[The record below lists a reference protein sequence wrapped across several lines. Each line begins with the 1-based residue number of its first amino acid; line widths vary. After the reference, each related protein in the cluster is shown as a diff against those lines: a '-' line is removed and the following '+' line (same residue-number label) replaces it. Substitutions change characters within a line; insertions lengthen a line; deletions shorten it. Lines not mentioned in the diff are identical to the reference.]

1 METGGFGLSTVHIA
15 DIGVV
20 TALGTGT
27 EALWEALLAGRSGL
41 APVRRFATDNYVCQ
55 QAGCIASL
63 DAEHPNSRLDRLVEM
78 LFDGIDA
85 VPRDTTLFT
94 ASTKGG
100 IDQLEL
106 AVRGQKT
113 SLNRI
118 LGHQVAGLVAERL
131 GLKGPRQNINAA
143 CASASLALALGAARI
158 KHRQAESVL
167 VCGLDLV
174 SEFTFSGFSALK
186 ALSPIVCRPFDVG
199 RDGLTLGEGAA
210 YVLLMSADCVRRTK
224 RDSLCRLVGWGIASD
239 AHHVTAPSRTGEGL
253 VLAARRALTGA
264 GLTTGD
270 LAAVSAHGT
279 GSNYNDAME
288 LTAFS
293 QLFDRVPPMHS
304 VKGATGHTMGAC
316 GTIETIVG
324 LCSLKH
330 QCVPPT
336 VGLSVPEDKARECVS
351 AQAQPFSGQ
360 YLLTTNSGFG
370 GINACLIL
378 SGEASS

>member
-1 METGGFGLSTVHIA
+1 LGG
-15 DIGVV
+15 
-20 TALGTGT
+20 
-27 EALWEALLAGRSGL
+27 
-41 APVRRFATDNYVCQ
+41 
-55 QAGCIASL
+55 
-63 DAEHPNSRLDRLVEM
+63 
-78 LFDGIDA
+78 
-85 VPRDTTLFT
+85 
-94 ASTKGG
+94 
-100 IDQLEL
+100 
-106 AVRGQKT
+106 
-113 SLNRI
+113 
-118 LGHQVAGLVAERL
+118 
-131 GLKGPRQNINAA
+131 A
-143 CASASLALALGAARI
+143 CI
-158 KHRQAESVL
+158 KHGQAESVL

-186 ALSPIVCRPFDVG
+186 ALSPLVCRPFDAG

-210 YVLLMSADCVRRTK
+210 YVLLMSDDCIRRTK
-224 RDSLCRLVGWGIASD
+224 RNSLGRLVGWGVASD

-253 VLAARRALTGA
+253 VLAVQQALTGA
-264 GLTTGD
+264 GLTRAD

-279 GSNYNDAME
+279 GSRYNDAME
-288 LTAFS
+288 LTAFA

-324 LCSLKH
+324 LCSLEH

-336 VGLSVPEDKARECVS
+336 VGLSVPEDRARGCVS
-351 AQAQPFSGQ
+351 AQALPFSGQ